1 MAIMTRRE
9 LLKKATAF
17 GLLTGLGFPEALSSP
32 LKRLRIGACD
42 WSLGKSSDPAA
53 FAIAK
58 EIGLEGIMVNMGSV
72 ENNMHLRD
80 KNVQEAYLKQAEAT
94 KIKISSL
101 GIGELNS
108 VPYKSDERAE
118 EWVSDSIDVAK
129 NLGVTVVLLAF
140 FDKGDLRNDESGK
153 KEVVRRLKKVA
164 PKAEKMGI
172 TLGIESYLSAQ
183 ELSDMIQ
190 QVGSE
195 SVKVYYDFRNSADAG
210 YDVIEEI
217 KFLGKEAICEL
228 HIKEN
233 GFLIGEGT
241 LDWDKIANTLKEIG
255 YYGDGWMQLEWAYP
269 KEANVVESYKKNIT
283 FLNETFGYS

>member
-1 MAIMTRRE
+1 MMTRRE

-17 GLLTGLGFPEALSSP
+17 GLLSRLGFTEARALP

-58 EIGLEGIMVNMGSV
+58 EIGLEGIMVNLGSV

-80 KNVQEAYLKQAEAT
+80 KNVQQAYLTESKRT

-101 GIGELNS
+101 AIGELNS
-108 VPYKSDERAE
+108 VPYKSDLRAE
-118 EWVSDSIDVAK
+118 QWVSDSIDVAK
-129 NLGVTVVLLAF
+129 SLGVTVVLLAF
-140 FDKGDLRNDESGK
+140 FEKGDLRNDEAGK
-153 KEVVRRLKKVA
+153 KEVVNRLKKVA

-183 ELSDMIQ
+183 ELTDMIQ
-190 QVGSE
+190 QVGSK

-210 YDVIEEI
+210 YDVIQEI

-233 GFLIGEGT
+233 GFLLGEGT
-241 LDWDKIANTLKEIG
+241 LDWQKIANTLKEIG
-255 YYGDGWMQLEWAYP
+255 YYGDGWMQLEWANP
-269 KEANVVESYKKNIT
+269 KGANVVESYKKNVK
-283 FLNETFGYS
+283 FLNQTFGYS